1 MKGILYLIP
10 TPISEEETIETITA
24 DTKQL
29 LPKLKYH
36 VVENIRTARRFL
48 KSVDKSI
55 DIDTTT
61 FFEIGKKTDAL
72 EEERIIKLLKDGND
86 IGLMSEAGVPG
97 VADPGSVIVMAA
109 HKANIKVMPLVG
121 ASSILLLLMAS
132 GLNGQRFAFH
142 GYLPIKPMERQKA
155 LKEIER
161 ESALYNQTQIFI
173 ETPYR
178 NQHMF
183 NDIVKSCN
191 NGTLVTLGYD
201 ITGKGQI
208 LKTKTV
214 ESWKKEKIEF
224 QKKPAIF
231 ALLAHKN

>member
-1 MKGILYLIP
+1 MNGILYLIP
-10 TPISEEETIETITA
+10 TPISDEETIETITA

-29 LPKLKYH
+29 LPQLKYY

-55 DIDTTT
+55 DINRIT
-61 FFEIGKKTDAL
+61 FFEIGKNVNAI
-72 EEERIIKLLKDGND
+72 EEERIVKLLKDGNN

-109 HKANIKVMPLVG
+109 HNADVKVMPLVG

-142 GYLPIKPMERQKA
+142 GYLPVKPMDRQRT

-161 ESALYNQTQIFI
+161 ESSLYNQTQIFI

-183 NDIVKSCN
+183 NDIVKTCS
-191 NGTLVTLGYD
+191 NGTLLTLGYD
-201 ITGKGQI
+201 ITGKEQI